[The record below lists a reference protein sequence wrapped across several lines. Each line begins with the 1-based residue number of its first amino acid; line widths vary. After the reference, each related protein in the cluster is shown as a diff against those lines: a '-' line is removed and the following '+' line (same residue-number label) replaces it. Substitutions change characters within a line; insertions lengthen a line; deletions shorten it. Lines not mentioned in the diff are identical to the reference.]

1 MDAGRVQGVWIL
13 VLALALFGALEMLDL
28 RGPDPEVP
36 RYVVDAPS
44 EHEFGPKGC
53 GLFCRDGR
61 APPRSRSRVAK

>member
-1 MDAGRVQGVWIL
+1 MDASWVQLVGIL

-44 EHEFGPKGC
+44 EHELGPKGC
-53 GLFCRDGR
+53 GPFC
-61 APPRSRSRVAK
+61 